1 QDISHLLASIF
12 KELYT
17 TDVIGKDTVLNLETS
32 RGGDNA
38 YHEKYVGE
46 LEEVHS
52 EYNRRIAEADMLE
65 RHIIQARARAVAEE
79 ERAVNMAIESVGET
93 YHSLK
98 LPPVESTFRWC
109 VDNKMLR
116 ENNLVCPKDYV
127 IKQAVL
133 KKAPKGKSVP
143 KYAKATLSFKQHMSD
158 TPVLRGYRELP
169 PLEKT
174 MESLLKA
181 LELNVTEVST
191 PESRKTTKKSGKSLK
206 QSSMLKKSM
215 WRYEMSEADRVLE
228 RAELAKL
235 QERHNFL
242 KNPRFL
248 PPYASHGGKSLIIP
262 KKKLKR
268 KKINPS
274 DPIPVFLAN
283 PPVVFFTGYNVS
295 QIYETTVEL
304 RNMTSASHHVRV
316 IPPATPYFSLG
327 LGKFPGEGGIVAPG
341 LSCHYTVRFA
351 PDALTDFDDYILVET
366 QAAYPLVVPLE
377 ARRSPPIL
385 SIPRCIDCGYCLVGG
400 VKIIELLCTNEGHS
414 AGKFCIM
421 PKSTWPVAN
430 FRCVATIG
438 FVEQPP
444 FGICPAVFELYP
456 GQGIEVEVAFFPAS
470 FDNFT
475 QTFAIVCDNC
485 QVKDITLT
493 GAGQLIA
500 LQLVSIS
507 GEESTPV
514 AGELTDLTAEHFI
527 RFSSANLHSV
537 TERKLVIRNAT
548 HVQLPF
554 HWQIMKPNLQP
565 LMPGEPIDPDCIEYN
580 QDTKTAFS
588 ISPGQGTLH
597 SHQDHE
603 FILHYCPIELKEYH
617 SVLHLVLQDIPEPP
631 NAKVA
636 SNAEIDPVVNDIIA
650 MEIEVKG
657 STEPFQ
663 VLLEPYAILIHGE
676 ILIGTTIK
684 RYFKMWNNSK
694 SAIFYEWERIS
705 DCHILE
711 VQPSSGIIEPHECS
725 EFELNLTGGKNEST
739 TFKLH
744 CQIRHHL
751 EPVTLHIEATFKGPV
766 VSTSV
771 ASLDLGLIK
780 LGDATIS
787 TLFFQNAS
795 QLAAEWRMQ
804 ESQACLEERNEEDS
818 QFVINP
824 SHGVLPPL
832 GTCSVSVMFKPS
844 QCQSLQTVLE
854 LEVKNGEKSHI
865 PVQSEVQIPKVCLL
879 SCQLF
884 FHEIYIGIPAQ
895 ETVKLFNQKL
905 LPAKYCWGEYLYP
918 CSQWC
923 SSSLAFCQGL
933 FPPGKKHNEGLQLN
947 NTILTNFQDEI
958 NDLFLQCTVD
968 DMEEP
973 LALGMFAKPKGL
985 CVTYSTSVEK
995 DIESSEETWKDPSE
1009 LLLDFGSNVVMKS
1022 TVKRQ
1027 LILTNHSA
1035 IPAAFTV
1042 QADYFSGPR
1051 SSLIKKVT
1059 DPVSYPTLLK
1069 KNTVAIYEAKVNFT
1083 DLAAALLS
1091 HGKGAA
1097 FLIHP
1102 SSGILKP
1109 FHQEIIEI
1117 TAFNNMWGCYHDELI
1132 CMIEDLKPA
1141 IIPMQMTVKGC
1152 PLFFQMMGRRKE
1164 IQTHDPVVRFGTHIS
1179 GGDTVSRSLKI
1190 NNPTP
1195 YDIRL
1200 DWETYNIEDGDL
1212 QLLDLLVSYG
1222 EPFPLKDADGNE
1234 IIGSSVSDY
1243 ENEDQTSDWN
1253 KIPSTPGTFSSCSH
1267 ENEYTSMKK
1276 IITVNLRPHEGIATD
1291 YPYCITPRQTVVPA
1305 GSYATI
1311 HVSFT
1316 PLTLT
1321 GEMNKIECVGFALGF
1336 MSLDC
1341 KVALKIPGKL
1351 ERSQGFQVEPL
1362 RLDLQAFV
1370 KPAVLTVEIM
1380 NEDEQMAFYSA
1391 ASDLIPKFS
1400 DFQASIQLD
1409 THICLRYIN
1418 RLEVIYNLK
1427 GHCHLSLF
1435 YRQLGVTG
1443 RSKGLNQSKE
1453 VTLLKGKENFKKP
1466 KCYTIRVKVG
1476 FHTSLELLLYQNLP
1490 SDQLPPGVLL
1500 VYCKNGEKR
1509 LEFTQ
1514 QLVIEYSN
1522 KATQLVPLSA
1532 FLTVP
1537 FLELSCEA
1545 VDFGTC
1551 FVGQTRMKEVSLIN
1565 KSGSNSYWAAVIAE
1579 IENYEDDEVFS
1590 VTPSQGV
1597 LEAHIVHISLSRE
1610 ILEISFT
1617 ARENREYETVMMI
1630 HGKLGEQP
1638 CRLQIRGEG
1647 SYDEKCEANNTL

>member
-1 QDISHLLASIF
+1 MAEDVVETSLSSAEPSMYRHHPTSDKTQDISHLLASIF

-133 KKAPKGKSVP
+133 KKAPKGKSGKSVP

-191 PESRKTTKKSGKSLK
+191 PESRKTTKKSGK

-262 KKKLKR
+262 KKVVQKLVAGR
-268 KKINPS
+268 HVFVEESNPS

-631 NAKVA
+631 NVKNNNITSSVRQAKVA

-905 LPAKYCWGEYLYP
+905 LPAKYCWGE
-918 CSQWC
+918 
-923 SSSLAFCQGL
+923 
-933 FPPGKKHNEGLQLN
+933 
-947 NTILTNFQDEI
+947 DEI

-1042 QADYFSGPR
+1042 QADYFSGCPPTPPIDTSENSPGRNQPR
-1051 SSLIKKVT
+1051 SSLIKKLNMIT
-1059 DPVSYPTLLK
+1059 VSATKLEEK
-1069 KNTVAIYEAKVNFT
+1069 AWR

-1267 ENEYTSMKK
+1267 ENEYLLIEDEEENIENDKQTSMKK

-1400 DFQASIQLD
+1400 DFQ
-1409 THICLRYIN
+1409 
-1418 RLEVIYNLK
+1418 
-1427 GHCHLSLF
+1427 
-1435 YRQLGVTG
+1435 
-1443 RSKGLNQSKE
+1443 
-1453 VTLLKGKENFKKP
+1453 
-1466 KCYTIRVKVG
+1466 VKVG

-1647 SYDEKCEANNTL
+1647 SYDEKCEANNTLM